1 MTDTSLPKYP
11 PKGKIRY
18 KAYYRDPGQNPF
30 RGNDITV
37 PTKTVD
43 IDENVPLAE
52 VEKLARDARENYE
65 FDRVEKVAP

>member
-1 MTDTSLPKYP
+1 MTGLPEHP

-18 KAYYRDPGQNPF
+18 KAYYRDLTQNPF
-30 RGNDITV
+30 RGNGITV

-43 IDENVPLAE
+43 IDENVPFAE